1 MNFLGVR
8 DWGRYSFLCILAVVL
23 VGVYLCL
30 WIKFDIFA
38 LCFFPIYF
46 FGMLYI
52 LQEVQY
58 C

>member
-1 MNFLGVR
+1 MGFLRVT
-8 DWGRYSFLCILAVVL
+8 DWGRYSFLMIMAIILPVIFVS
-23 VGVYLCL
+23 L
-30 WIKFDIFA
+30 WAIFDFYA

-52 LQEVQY
+52 LQEIGY